1 MIIPQYWSF
10 VHLHRKIYIQQRHIA
25 SPFRSSHQ
33 RKVNLGMATCLP
45 LAWAFGAGAMMQH
58 TRRFS
63 DSDSGGSATFSID
76 FNRADSN
83 SLNSSQNGSSQNEC
97 DVRDSTGASFLR
109 ERGDKENSSMAS
121 RNSSLRNSDQS
132 CDSGKHLRR
141 SQDAIPENRPVLGSM
156 PFNNWDKNVRM
167 SRDKNPSPDL
177 CNEVR
182 I

>member
-1 MIIPQYWSF
+1 
-10 VHLHRKIYIQQRHIA
+10 
-25 SPFRSSHQ
+25 
-33 RKVNLGMATCLP
+33 MAAYSLP
-45 LAWAFGAGAMMQH
+45 LAWAFGAGAMVQH

-83 SLNSSQNGSSQNEC
+83 SLNSSSQNGSSQNEC
-97 DVRDSTGASFLR
+97 DVRDSTGASFFR
-109 ERGDKENSSMAS
+109 ERGDCKENSSLIAS
-121 RNSSLRNSDQS
+121 RNSSLRTSDQS

-167 SRDKNPSPDL
+167 SRDKNPSDL
-177 CNEVR
+177 QYTEVC
-182 I
+182 IFHSD